1 MYNTEILSNCP
12 FCNGN
17 LPRGPAY
24 YCPFCGKSL
33 DEKYSKRNYFENEYT
48 NSSEEIIESNFNV
61 MDEKTYSFEN
71 SEEKTEKEEKD
82 GRAACPKAGRTA
94 EKEKRKAG
102 F

>member
-17 LPRGPAY
+17 VPRGPAY
-24 YCPFCGKSL
+24 YCLFCGKSL

-71 SEEKTEKEEKD
+71 SEEKKS
-82 GRAACPKAGRTA
+82 
-94 EKEKRKAG
+94 
-102 F
+102 